1 MPAADGLVFRLSLGG
16 RALGGMQ
23 TSHACFRKPY
33 NLMQYA
39 DWYPERYQSSGAEC
53 GHGNDLHQPPAAGML
68 LAEFGRHTGGPAPE
82 QRPRNARI

>member
-1 MPAADGLVFRLSLGG
+1 
-16 RALGGMQ
+16 
-23 TSHACFRKPY
+23 
-33 NLMQYA
+33 MQYA